1 MLPSELSSRQ
11 CWLIAI
17 LEQTL
22 TWFCVFGSRV
32 LCGLPSPPHNVTI
45 HPASDLHPLP
55 VELFHCAA
63 GVYPLQ
69 NSIASSPLL
78 PCVELSLCS
87 WCASLANVR
96 YVNHDSWLVFFVPTK
111 KSPFCSHHVVLGFDF
126 EQTPFLKCWTP
137 PVAIILSSLHCMLG
151 SCAIIVAACCS
162 MVLSLL
168 LFLVWRVFLAWI
180 EVFLLSKEQDL
191 HWLFCVVKTGSW
203 RKNSSYLKD

>member
-22 TWFCVFGSRV
+22 TWFCVFGSMV

-45 HPASDLHPLP
+45 DPASGL
-55 VELFHCAA
+55 ELFHCAA
-63 GVYPLQ
+63 GVHPLQ
-69 NSIASSPLL
+69 NSIASSLLL

-111 KSPFCSHHVVLGFDF
+111 KSPFCSHHVVFGFDF
-126 EQTPFLKCWTP
+126 EQTPSFTCWTP
-137 PVAIILSSLHCMLG
+137 PVAIILSLLHCMLG

-168 LFLVWRVFLAWI
+168 LFFVWRFFWAWI
-180 EVFLLSKEQDL
+180 EVFLLSKEGTRLALSFLCSENRLLEENQ
-191 HWLFCVVKTGSW
+191 LF
-203 RKNSSYLKD
+203 LKD